1 MDAEIIASVVQAN
14 DILNDLINED
24 AQAQNLD
31 SFTYNGIMSAAESL
45 GEIEERYR
53 NEQEK

>member
-31 SFTYNGIMSAAESL
+31 SFTCSRILSAAESL
-45 GEIEERYR
+45 GEIEERYS
-53 NEQEK
+53 NEQKK

>member
-14 DILNDLINED
+14 DILNDLIGED

>member
-1 MDAEIIASVVQAN
+1 MDAEIIASIVQAN
-14 DILNDLINED
+14 DILNDLIGED
-24 AQAQNLD
+24 AQVQNLD
-31 SFTYNGIMSAAESL
+31 SFVYSRILSAAESL